1 MAAAVTAAVVLA
13 LLGVLAFTRIGA
25 DLAFAGALT
34 LLLVTGVLS
43 PAEALA
49 GFGNEGLVTV
59 GVLYVVV
66 AGLRETGAV
75 YWISQRLLGRPR
87 TLLGAQLRVM
97 GPVTV
102 VSAFLNNTP
111 VVAIMIPAIAEWAKK
126 HRLSPSKL
134 MMPLSF
140 AAILGGTVTLIG
152 TSTNLV
158 VNGLLL
164 RSQGHGLGLF
174 TLAWVGVPTA
184 LAGTAAVLALGRWL
198 LPERLPVLQRPESA
212 REYSVEM
219 TVAPDGPLVGRTVEE
234 AGLRHLGHV
243 FLAEIDREGR
253 VLAAVSP
260 REVLRANDRLVFV
273 GVVDSVVELQ
283 RIPGL
288 VPAPDQLF
296 KLDGRRSHRV
306 LIEAVVSDSFPLVG
320 RSIREGRF
328 RTNYGAVVIAV
339 ARNGERLQRKIG
351 DIVLRAGDTLL
362 LEARPAF
369 VERQRNSRDFYL
381 VSEVADSTP
390 PSFERAALAS
400 AILAAMVTVVAA
412 GWLSMVG
419 AALAA
424 AALMVGTRCLA
435 PAAARRAIDWS
446 VLVVIGAA
454 LGIGRALETTGL
466 GAAVAE
472 RLTAWTGGNPL
483 LDLVALYLV
492 TALFTALIT
501 NNAAAV
507 LMFPVAQGM
516 AASLGAPLL
525 PFAITLMM
533 AASASFAT
541 PVGYQTNLMVLGPGG
556 YHFRDY
562 LRLGLPVTLVTA
574 AVALLVIPLVW
585 PLAGAG

>member
-1 MAAAVTAAVVLA
+1 MAATVTAAILLA
-13 LLGVLAFTRIGA
+13 LLAVLSLTRVSA

-34 LLLVTGVLS
+34 ALLLSGVL
-43 PAEALA
+43 PARQALA

-75 YWISQRLLGRPR
+75 YWISQRLLGHPR
-87 TLLGAQLRVM
+87 TLLGAQWRVM

-126 HRLSPSKL
+126 HGLPASKL
-134 MMPLSF
+134 MMPLSY

-164 RSQGHGLGLF
+164 QSTGRGLGLF
-174 TLAWVGVPTA
+174 DLAWVGIPTA
-184 LAGTAAVLALGRWL
+184 TVGIVVILLLGDRL
-198 LPERLPVLQRPESA
+198 LPDRRPVLQRLEEA

-219 TVAPDGPLVGRTVEE
+219 TVAADGPLVGKTVEE

-243 FLAEIDREGR
+243 FLAEIEREGR
-253 VLAAVSP
+253 ILAAVSP
-260 REVLRANDRLVFV
+260 REVLRGRDRLVFV

-288 VPAPDQLF
+288 LPAPDQLF
-296 KLDGRRSHRV
+296 KLDGPRSNRV
-306 LIEAVVSDSFPLVG
+306 LIEAVVSDTFPLVG

-339 ARNGERLQRKIG
+339 ARNGARLQQKIG
-351 DIVLRAGDTLL
+351 DIVLQAGDTLL

-381 VSEVADSTP
+381 VSQVADSTP
-390 PSFERAALAS
+390 PRFERAAVA
-400 AILAAMVTVVAA
+400 AGILAAMVLVVAL
-412 GWLSMVG
+412 GWLPIVS

-424 AALMVGTRCLA
+424 AALMVGTRCVS
-435 PAAARRAIDWS
+435 PSVARRAIDWP
-446 VLVVIGAA
+446 VLVVIGSA
-454 LGIGRALETTGL
+454 LGIGRALEVSGL
-466 GAAVAE
+466 GAAVA
-472 RLTAWTGGNPL
+472 RQLTSWTGGQPY

-492 TALFTALIT
+492 TAVFTALIT

-516 AASLGAPLL
+516 ASSLGAPLW
-525 PFAITLMM
+525 PFAVTLML

-541 PVGYQTNLMVLGPGG
+541 PMGYQTNLMVLGPGG
-556 YHFRDY
+556 YRFRDY
-562 LRLGLPVTLVTA
+562 LRLGLPVTLATA
-574 AVALLVIPLVW
+574 LVALLLIPLIW
-585 PLAGAG
+585 PFSGPA